1 MNSPGIQS
9 LMQQI
14 TSNPEALQSMMSPE
28 NMQMMQR
35 MMSQN
40 PGLMQQVSVLLKL
53 RTLQNPLVDDATR
66 LVAVRWQSSA
76 LPTVPRYDA
85 SRSANGQC

>member
-14 TSNPEALQSMMSPE
+14 TSNPEMMRTMMSPE

-40 PGLMQQVSVLLKL
+40 PGLMQQVPASSLHICYFE
-53 RTLQNPLVDDATR
+53 TL
-66 LVAVRWQSSA
+66 
-76 LPTVPRYDA
+76 
-85 SRSANGQC
+85 SR